1 MNRDYDLHRFLDV
14 RDALFRHPTLENAMA
29 WWEKNV
35 PEPPKD
41 NLVPLAT
48 VHKARLQWLDATD
61 TMLAESK
68 AWLLEHGFKTDMRGA
83 EPLTPEQRD
92 AQRAALGK
100 PPVLDLN

>member
-83 EPLTPEQRD
+83 EPLTPERRD
-92 AQRAALGK
+92 AERASLGK